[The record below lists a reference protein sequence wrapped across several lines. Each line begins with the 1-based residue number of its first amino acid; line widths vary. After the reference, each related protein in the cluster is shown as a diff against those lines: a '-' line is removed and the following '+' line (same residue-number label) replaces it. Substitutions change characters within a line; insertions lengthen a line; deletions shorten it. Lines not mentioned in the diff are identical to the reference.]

1 VRERSR
7 VIGQVLLDRYT
18 VQQQLGE
25 GGMGV
30 VYRAV
35 DERGEPVAI
44 KVLHATVA
52 SSPDLVARF
61 QREADAQAML
71 SHPNIAALH
80 AVGVTDDGGMFFV
93 LELIEGH
100 DLATVLDDGP
110 LAPVRAVAITKQL
123 LSGLHHAHQFGMIH
137 RDLKPENVLLAHTL
151 AGEQA
156 KLIDFGLV
164 KLVSAVFGEEE
175 GQRLTRTGVVF
186 GTPQYMSPEQMRGET
201 VDPRSDLYAIGIM
214 LCEMLTGRRPFE
226 AEEVTELW
234 QRHLSAPVPS
244 LTELAEPRLA
254 ELGEP
259 IASQFAAQLGDP
271 NLDAIMSTL
280 LAKRPDERFAT
291 AHAARRALDS
301 LRWA

>member
-52 SSPDLVARF
+52 SSPELVARF
-61 QREADAQAML
+61 EREAGAHAML

-93 LELIEGH
+93 LEFIEGH
-100 DLATVLDDGP
+100 DLAAELDNGP
-110 LAPVRAVAITKQL
+110 LAPARAVAITKQL

-137 RDLKPENVLLAHTL
+137 RDLKPENVLLART
-151 AGEQA
+151 ATGEQA

-164 KLVSAVFGEEE
+164 KLVSTVFGDEE

-186 GTPQYMSPEQMRGET
+186 GTPQYMSPEQMRGEPI
-201 VDPRSDLYAIGIM
+201 DPRSDLYALGIM

-234 QRHLSAPVPS
+234 QRHLSAPIPS
-244 LTELAEPRLA
+244 LI

-259 IASQFAAQLGDP
+259 LLAELDQAAVSQLGDP
-271 NLDAIMSTL
+271 NLDAIVATL
-280 LAKRPDERFAT
+280 LAKRPDERFAN
-291 AHAARRALDS
+291 AHAAKRALDS
-301 LRWA
+301 LGWA

>member
-100 DLATVLDDGP
+100 DLATELGNGP

-137 RDLKPENVLLAHTL
+137 RDLKPENVLLAHTPT
-151 AGEQA
+151 GEQA

-175 GQRLTRTGVVF
+175 GRRLTRTGVVF
-186 GTPQYMSPEQMRGET
+186 GTPQYMSPEQMRGGAI
-201 VDPRSDLYAIGIM
+201 DSRSDLYAIGIM

-234 QRHLSAPVPS
+234 QRHLSAPIPS
-244 LTELAEPRLA
+244 LTELAEPLLA
-254 ELGEP
+254 EFGDP
-259 IASQFAAQLGDP
+259 IASQLGDP
-271 NLDAIMSTL
+271 NLDAIVSTL